1 MLNHQ
6 LVLKPM
12 KRIAFV
18 SIIGLV
24 ALLASCGT
32 DTAPKKEGGIT
43 KDSVRKMSIARI
55 KKLEGEMHQTM
66 ELNNVTAGLALTAY
80 TEFANLFP
88 DDSLSADFLFKAGE
102 VATAIKQY
110 PQALSYYKN
119 ITDKYPTYKNYVMS
133 LYLQG
138 FLQDNYL
145 NADDK
150 AKEIYT
156 QVLEKYPTSTFA
168 NDAKAA
174 IQNLGK
180 SDEQLIKEFK
190 KKNGQK

>member
-1 MLNHQ
+1 
-6 LVLKPM
+6 M

-24 ALLASCGT
+24 AFLTSCGT
-32 DTAPKKEGGIT
+32 DSTPKKEGGIT

-80 TEFANLFP
+80 TEFVNLFP

-150 AKEIYT
+150 AKEIYS